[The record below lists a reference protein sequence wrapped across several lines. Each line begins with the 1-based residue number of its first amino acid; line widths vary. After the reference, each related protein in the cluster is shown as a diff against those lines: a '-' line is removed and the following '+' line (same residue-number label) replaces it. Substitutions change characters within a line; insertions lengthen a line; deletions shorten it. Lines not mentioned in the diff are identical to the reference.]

1 MSHRVLDNVLPGRKI
16 GISHFGVS
24 CLDYPKMLDFYTR
37 VVGLTIADQGRIS
50 AGGGTDLAFLTTD
63 PNEHHQFVLASG
75 RRDPVIETTPVD
87 GGSIGSNVFQVSFRV
102 RDLEALRRLNRRL
115 DAEDLCG
122 QMAMDHGNAWSL
134 YVRDPEGN
142 GLEFF
147 VDTPW
152 YVAQP
157 CAEPFDLEDP
167 DEVILARTEAYV
179 RSQPEGQPVEEWS
192 AALADRILDEQ
203 EHL

>member
-1 MSHRVLDNVLPGRKI
+1 MSDRVLDQGLAGRKI
-16 GISHFGVS
+16 GVSHFGVS
-24 CLDYPKMLDFYTR
+24 CLDFSKMLDFYTR
-37 VVGLTIADQGRIS
+37 VVGLTIADEGHIN

-63 PNEHHQFVLASG
+63 PNEHHQFVLASN
-75 RRDPVIETTPVD
+75 RRDTVIETTPVE

-102 RDLEALRRLNRRL
+102 RDLDSLRRLNRRL
-115 DAEDLCG
+115 TEENLCG

-157 CAEPFDLEDP
+157 CAEPFDLEEP
-167 DEVILARTEAYV
+167 DETIMARTEAYI
-179 RSQPEGQPVEEWS
+179 RSQPEGEPVSEWS
-192 AALADRILDEQ
+192 AALAKRILQEQ
-203 EHL
+203 ARL

>member
-1 MSHRVLDNVLPGRKI
+1 MSDRVLDRILPGRKI

-24 CLDYPKMLDFYTR
+24 CLDFDRMLDFYTR
-37 VVGLTIADQGRIS
+37 VLGLTVADRGHIQ
-50 AGGGTDLAFLTTD
+50 AGGGTDLAFLTSD
-63 PNEHHQFVLASG
+63 PMEHHQFVLASG
-75 RRDPVIETTPVD
+75 RRDTLVETTPVD

-102 RDLEALRRLNRRL
+102 RDLDALRRLKTRL
-115 DAEDLCG
+115 DAEGLT
-122 QMAMDHGNAWSL
+122 QQVAMSHGNAWSL

-147 VDTPW
+147 VDSPW

-157 CAEPFDLEDP
+157 CAEPLDLTRTDAE
-167 DEVILARTEAYV
+167 ILADTEAYCLA
-179 RSQPEGQPVEEWS
+179 QPEVRPMQAWS
-192 AALADRILDEQ
+192 DDLARRITADQ